1 MGFPF
6 GRVKGR
12 QLASDAMLRLFDTA
26 AGEVLP
32 LEPREPGR
40 VSMYVCGPTV
50 YAPPHLGH
58 GRFSLVFDV
67 LRRYLEWSGFAVT
80 YVSNITDIDDN
91 IIKRANEEG
100 RSTDEVVADNERVWY
115 EVMDALGVKR
125 PTHDPHAT
133 AYVAEMVELIGD
145 LIDRGVAYVTDDGV
159 YFSPQSVADY
169 GLLAR
174 QSIDS
179 LQAGARIEVGE
190 QKRSP
195 IDFVLWKFSK
205 PGEPRWPSPWGDG
218 RPGWH
223 TECVVMSL
231 DLLGEGFDI
240 HGGGQDLAFPHHENE
255 RAQAVAD
262 GKRFATHWV
271 HNGFVVVEGGE
282 KMSKSLNNFVNLAE
296 LVETA
301 DPRSYRLLVLRA
313 HYRSPVEV
321 TKASTADASEALA
334 RLDAFA
340 RRAHAAGVV
349 ASPDGVT
356 GAEPDVVVI
365 DEFRR
370 RMDDDLD
377 TPGAVALLFTTV
389 HRAHSVFDEG
399 RDDEGRALAA
409 ATLEL
414 CRAVGLE
421 LHGEAAAVP
430 DAILAKAAARDAARA
445 AKDWATADA
454 LRDELVADGY
464 VVEDTP
470 NGTQVRPG

>member
-1 MGFPF
+1 M
-6 GRVKGR
+6 
-12 QLASDAMLRLFDTA
+12 
-26 AGEVLP
+26 LP

-50 YAPPHLGH
+50 YAPSHLGH

-67 LRRYLEWSGFAVT
+67 LRRWPRGLASPSPTCRTSPTSTTTSSSGPERG
-80 YVSNITDIDDN
+80 
-91 IIKRANEEG
+91 RALDRRG
-100 RSTDEVVADNERVWY
+100 RRRQRAGLVRGDGRPR
-115 EVMDALGVKR
+115 GQR

-133 AYVAEMVELIGD
+133 AYVAEMVELIGE
-145 LIDRGVAYVTDDGV
+145 LIDRGVAYVTDDGI
-159 YFSPQSVADY
+159 YFSAQSVADY

-205 PGEPRWPSPWGDG
+205 PGEPRVRACGATG
-218 RPGWH
+218 ARCA
-223 TECVVMSL
+223 TECVVTSP
-231 DLLGEGFDI
+231 DPLGEGSTST
-240 HGGGQDLAFPHHENE
+240 AAARTWPSHHENE

-356 GAEPDVVVI
+356 GAAPDVVVV

-389 HRAHSVFDEG
+389 HRAHSAFDEG

-409 ATLEL
+409 AALEL